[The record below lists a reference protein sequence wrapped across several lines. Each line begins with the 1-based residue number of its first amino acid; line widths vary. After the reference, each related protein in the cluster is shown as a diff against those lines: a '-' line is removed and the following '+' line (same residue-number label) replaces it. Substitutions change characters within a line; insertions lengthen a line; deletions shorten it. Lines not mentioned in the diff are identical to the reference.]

1 MQTKLST
8 ARVKKLEP
16 KEKPYEVVDTDLKGF
31 LVRVQPT
38 GRKTF
43 YYSYRADDAKRKRIK
58 IGVLGSDKT
67 FAQAKDDATAY
78 AGNVAS
84 GVDVQREKI
93 ESRHNAKS
101 LSENTLANFLDS
113 QYEAWAKAN
122 TKSGASTVASVRSAF
137 KAFLNTPLPD
147 IHIKRIEKWRIK
159 KLNDGLRPTTV
170 NRLTSALRGVLS
182 RAVEWDI
189 IDKHP
194 LAKLKPLQSNDNLH
208 SRYLSK
214 DEEKRLTAALEAR
227 DEQMKADRSSA
238 NTFRKARGYDLLP
251 SLKKCT
257 FGDYLTPMVI
267 CSLKTGLRRGELFD
281 LEWQDINFDSKVLT
295 VRAEHAKSSKTRHVP
310 LSQTALKTLKNW
322 KKQADLNHARV
333 FPAADGERLTTVKT
347 AWNNLLNAASITDF
361 RWHDMRHDFA
371 SQLVM
376 KGVPLNTV
384 RELCGHADINT
395 TLRYA
400 HLAPDHKA
408 DAIKLLG

>member
-16 KEKPYEVVDTDLKGF
+16 KEKPYEVVDTEIKGF

-67 FAQAKDDATAY
+67 FTQAKDDATAY

-84 GVDVQREKI
+84 GVDVQRVKI
-93 ESRHNAKS
+93 ESRQTTKS
-101 LSENTLANFLDS
+101 LSENTLANFLDH

-122 TKSGASTVASVRSAF
+122 TKSGSSTVASVRSAF
-137 KAFLNTPLPD
+137 KPFLNTPLPD

-159 KLNDGLRPTTV
+159 KLNDGLQPATV
-170 NRLTSALRGVLS
+170 NRLTNALRGVLS
-182 RAVEWDI
+182 RAVEWDV

-194 LAKLKPLQSNDNLH
+194 LAKLKSLKGHDNLH
-208 SRYLSK
+208 CRYLSK
-214 DEEKRLTAALEAR
+214 YEEKRLIAALEAR
-227 DEQMKADRSSA
+227 DEQIKAERSSA
-238 NTFRKARGYDLLP
+238 NEFRKARGYELLP
-251 SLKKCT
+251 SLQKSA
-257 FGDYLTPMVI
+257 FGDHLTPLVI

-281 LEWQDINFDSKVLT
+281 LEWNDVNFDSKVLT

-310 LSQTALKTLKNW
+310 LSQTALKTLKSW
-322 KKQADLNHARV
+322 KKQADMKHARV
-333 FPAADGERLTTVKT
+333 FPAVDGGRLTTIKT
-347 AWNNLLNAASITDF
+347 AWNNLLDAAEIADF